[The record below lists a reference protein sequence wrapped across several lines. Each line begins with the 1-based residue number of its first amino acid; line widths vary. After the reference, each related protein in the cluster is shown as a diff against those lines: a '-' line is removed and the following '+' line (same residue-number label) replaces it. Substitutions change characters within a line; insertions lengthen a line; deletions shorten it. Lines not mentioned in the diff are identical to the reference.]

1 MVTIT
6 LIALNTLVFILEAT
20 LPKEMHF
27 AVSQNFGMIPQRITS
42 LQGYLTADI
51 SNPAI
56 TIFTAMFLHGDI
68 FHLLGNMLYLWIFG
82 DNVEDAMG
90 HLRFVFF
97 YLICGIAAGAA
108 QVAAAPDSV
117 IPMIGASGAIAGVL
131 GAYLILH
138 PFARI
143 HTLIIIIIFIRII
156 YLPAI
161 LVLSVWFFIQ
171 IFSSLTVSATEGGG
185 VAWYAHIGGFT
196 AGFLLI
202 RMFQKKRPLYI
213 RVRH

>member
-1 MVTIT
+1 M
-6 LIALNTLVFILEAT
+6 LVFIFEAT

-27 AVSQNFGMIPQRITS
+27 AVSQHLGMIPQRVTS
-42 LQGYLTADI
+42 LQGYLAADL

-56 TIFTAMFLHGDI
+56 TIFSSMFLHGDI

-97 YLICGIAAGAA
+97 YLLCGIAAGAA

-117 IPMIGASGAIAGVL
+117 VPMIGASGAIAGVL

-143 HTLIIIIIFIRII
+143 HTVIIIIIFIRII

-161 LVLSVWFFIQ
+161 FLLSVWFFFQ

-185 VAWYAHIGGFT
+185 VAWYAHIGGFI

-202 RMFQKKRPLYI
+202 RIFQNKRPLYI